1 MPFETKSAVLSI
13 SDRLLEC
20 GPMRGLDARQ
30 TQLFT
35 FLQVEDRVP
44 QAHPLRQVR
53 SVAVN
58 VQVEIQ
64 GRMDRIYA
72 RSGRVSIPPEQ
83 LLRALLIW
91 ALYGVPSERRL
102 LEEMEYNLLFRWF
115 VGQGLEDEIWPRTTF
130 AMNRHRLVQSGV
142 AGDFFARVLNG
153 LPSRLL
159 YNDHFSLNRSL
170 IEEWSGQ
177 STLDIDGQ
185 ED

>member
-1 MPFETKSAVLSI
+1 MLFFNI
-13 SDRLLEC
+13 LLEC

-58 VQVEIQ
+58 VQAEIQ

-91 ALYGVPSERRL
+91 ALYGVPSLQRL
-102 LEEMEYNLLFRWF
+102 LEELEYNMLFRWF
-115 VGQGLEDEIWPRTTF
+115 VGYGLEDEIWPRTTF
-130 AMNRHRLVQSGV
+130 VENRQKLVLSGV
-142 AGDFFARVLNG
+142 AGDFFARVLANM
-153 LPSRLL
+153 PARLL
-159 YNDHFSLNRSL
+159 YNNHFNLNRSL

-177 STLDIDGQ
+177 STLDIDGN

>member
-1 MPFETKSAVLSI
+1 
-13 SDRLLEC
+13 
-20 GPMRGLDARQ
+20 MRGLDARQ

-44 QAHPLRQVR
+44 QSHPLRQVR
-53 SVAVN
+53 SVAIN
-58 VQVEIQ
+58 VQAEIQ
-64 GRMDRIYA
+64 GRLDRLYA

-83 LLRALLIW
+83 LLRALLLW

-130 AMNRHRLVQSGV
+130 SENRQRLVLSGA
-142 AGDFFARVLNG
+142 AGEFFARVLSG

-159 YNDHFSLNRSL
+159 FNDHFSLNRSL
-170 IEEWSGQ
+170 VEEWSGQ
-177 STLDIDGQ
+177 RSLDIDGR